1 MSDIK
6 ILVVDDEIEIA
17 DLVAIHLTNEDYE
30 VIKVYDSTEVLEI
43 MECNNI
49 SLAILDIMMPKVDG
63 LTLCRQIREKYNI
76 PIIMLTAKSMDMD
89 VIIGLSNGADDYV
102 TKPFNP
108 LELIARV
115 KAQLRRFT
123 KFNPNAINQ
132 EPQNH
137 NLIELNGLIIDKDSY
152 RVTLYSREISLTS
165 REFDILYLLAS
176 NPNKVLSSE
185 KIFEAVW
192 KEKYYDA
199 ANNTVMVHIRHLRK
213 KLGENSRNPKFIK
226 TIWGV
231 GYKIV
236 Q

>member
-1 MSDIK
+1 MSHIK
-6 ILVVDDEIEIA
+6 ILVVDDEIDIA

-123 KFNPNAINQ
+123 KLNPNAIND
-132 EPQNH
+132 ESQNH

-192 KEKYYDA
+192 KDKYYDA